1 MTQII
6 SEQMRTLLNSLQELD
21 TSKDHMLDT
30 GLEGP
35 LNPKQLADI
44 LGIDDLPV
52 FTRSMNKI
60 KTGKTDQLTRAEM
73 TELAVAF
80 VNLLAAEEKD
90 TQKAMMALKRV
101 SAKEEPVM
109 EDAGKDHITM
119 TYTPTLPL
127 VRLLD
132 YNTWELKNAPQ
143 EITDLLDKISGT
155 LPPVISPDWKKNS
168 RNPRNIAAK
177 QFAMDLVKLGFRD
190 NAKY

>member
-101 SAKEEPVM
+101 SAKEEPT
-109 EDAGKDHITM
+109 A
-119 TYTPTLPL
+119 
-127 VRLLD
+127 
-132 YNTWELKNAPQ
+132 
-143 EITDLLDKISGT
+143 
-155 LPPVISPDWKKNS
+155 
-168 RNPRNIAAK
+168 
-177 QFAMDLVKLGFRD
+177 
-190 NAKY
+190 